1 MYIMGQIFI
10 IVCTCDG
17 GDHRSEANWTK
28 LLPCINVIN
37 EANGLSTI
45 NLHSYY

>member
-1 MYIMGQIFI
+1 MYIMGQSFI

-17 GDHRSEANWTK
+17 GDHKSEANWIK
-28 LLPCINVIN
+28 LLPCIN
-37 EANGLSTI
+37 EASGLSII